1 VQWSGVVALVL
12 ASLLWGT
19 TGTTATF
26 LPDDVSPL
34 AIGASTMGIGGALL
48 FLVSARDA
56 LGVLR
61 DRTARRWVALGA
73 VGVFVYP
80 LAFYA
85 GMDLAGVAVGNV
97 VALGSGPVF
106 AALLEWLWER
116 RPLSARWALS
126 TGLAVAGIA
135 MLGVGK
141 EVDAGA
147 GPLDT
152 VAGVGLGLLAGLAY
166 ALYTY
171 ASSRAIGRGLPS
183 RGVMGSMFGLGAI
196 LLLPVLILT
205 GAPLLQ
211 SWNTVGIAAYLAI
224 GPMFIAYLLFG
235 VGLRSIRSS
244 AATTITLLE
253 PVVATVLAVM
263 VVGERLAPVGW
274 AGLALVL
281 AGLTVLVT
289 ARRGPKMAERL

>member
-1 VQWSGVVALVL
+1 MQWSGVVALVL

-34 AIGASTMGIGGALL
+34 AIGASTMGIGGVLL

-56 LGVLR
+56 IGVLR

-106 AALLEWLWER
+106 AAFLEWLWER

-126 TGLAVAGIA
+126 TGLAVLGIA

-141 EVDAGA
+141 EVDAGGSSPS
-147 GPLDT
+147 GPT
-152 VAGVGLGLLAGLAY
+152 CSGRV
-166 ALYTY
+166 
-171 ASSRAIGRGLPS
+171 SSRWCSRRCCGGPPGRPPPS
-183 RGVMGSMFGLGAI
+183 CPTM
-196 LLLPVLILT
+196 
-205 GAPLLQ
+205 
-211 SWNTVGIAAYLAI
+211 
-224 GPMFIAYLLFG
+224 
-235 VGLRSIRSS
+235 
-244 AATTITLLE
+244 
-253 PVVATVLAVM
+253 
-263 VVGERLAPVGW
+263 
-274 AGLALVL
+274 
-281 AGLTVLVT
+281 
-289 ARRGPKMAERL
+289 